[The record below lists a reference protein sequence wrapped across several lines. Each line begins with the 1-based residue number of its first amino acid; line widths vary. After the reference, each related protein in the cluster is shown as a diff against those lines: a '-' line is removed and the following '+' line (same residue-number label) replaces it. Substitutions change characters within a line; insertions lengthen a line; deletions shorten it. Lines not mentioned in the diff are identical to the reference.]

1 MGDGILSN
9 LNPLNAYRE
18 TNIKT
23 ASQGKLI
30 IMLYE
35 EAARQM
41 QIALTELNV
50 EKPKLDIV
58 NNSII
63 KSQDIIT
70 ELMVSLDFDKG
81 GEIARNLYS
90 LYVFFNQQLMQAN
103 VQKNA
108 ELISPILDMVKDLKD
123 AWSQVFAKA
132 GTGTNGVPGGV
143 NIAG

>member
-1 MGDGILSN
+1 MSN

-35 EAARQM
+35 EAVRQM
-41 QIALTELNV
+41 EVGVHGLESET
-50 EKPKLDIV
+50 PKLDRI

-63 KSQDIIT
+63 KAQDIIT
-70 ELMVSLDFDKG
+70 ELMVSLDFEKG
-81 GEIARNLYS
+81 GEIANNLYS
-90 LYVFFNQQLMQAN
+90 LYVFFNRQLMQAN
-103 VQKNA
+103 VQKDA
-108 ELISPILDMVKDLKD
+108 EMIKPVCDMMKDLKETW
-123 AWSQVFAKA
+123 AQVFLKA
-132 GTGTNGVPGGV
+132 GMGSSGISSGV

>member
-1 MGDGILSN
+1 MSN

-35 EAARQM
+35 EAIRQM
-41 QIALTELNV
+41 EVAMRGLGSAE
-50 EKPKLDIV
+50 PRLDTI

-63 KSQDIIT
+63 KAQDIIT
-70 ELMVSLDFDKG
+70 ELMVSLDFEKG
-81 GEIARNLYS
+81 GDISNNLYS
-90 LYVFFNQQLMQAN
+90 LYVFFNKQLMQAN
-103 VQKNA
+103 VQKNT
-108 ELISPILDMVKDLKD
+108 ELITPIFDMMKDLKE
-123 AWSQVFAKA
+123 AWAQVFQKA
-132 GTGTNGVPGGV
+132 GMGSAGITGGV

>member
-1 MGDGILSN
+1 MSN

-35 EAARQM
+35 EAVRQM
-41 QIALTELNV
+41 EVGVKGLESETPRLDQI
-50 EKPKLDIV
+50 

-63 KSQDIIT
+63 KAQDIIT

-81 GEIARNLYS
+81 GEIANNLYS
-90 LYVFFNQQLMQAN
+90 LYVFFNRQLMQAN
-103 VQKNA
+103 VQKDA
-108 ELISPILDMVKDLKD
+108 EMIKPICDMMKDLKETW
-123 AWSQVFAKA
+123 AQVFLKA
-132 GTGTNGVPGGV
+132 GMGSSGISSGI

>member
-1 MGDGILSN
+1 MSN

-18 TNIKT
+18 THIKT

-30 IMLYE
+30 VMLYE

-41 QIALTELNV
+41 EEALKMLSSEA
-50 EKPKLDIV
+50 PKLDAV

-63 KSQDIIT
+63 KAQDIIT

-81 GEIARNLYS
+81 GEIADNLYS
-90 LYVFFNQQLMQAN
+90 LYIFFNKQLMQAN
-103 VQKNA
+103 VQKDP
-108 ELISPILDMVKDLKD
+108 ELIKPILEMMKDLKE
-123 AWSQVFAKA
+123 AWVQVFQKA
-132 GTGTNGVPGGV
+132 GTGSSEISGGV

>member
-1 MGDGILSN
+1 MSN

-23 ASQGKLI
+23 ASQGKLV

-35 EAARQM
+35 EAVRQM
-41 QIALTELNV
+41 QIAVKEL
-50 EKPKLDIV
+50 EAEAPKLDVI

-63 KSQDIIT
+63 KAQDIIT
-70 ELMVSLDFDKG
+70 ELMVSLDFEKG
-81 GEIARNLYS
+81 GEIANNLYS

-108 ELISPILDMVKDLKD
+108 EIITPILDMVKDLKD

-132 GTGTNGVPGGV
+132 GTGTSGMPSGV

>member
-1 MGDGILSN
+1 MSN

-35 EAARQM
+35 EAVRQM
-41 QIALTELNV
+41 QIAATELGK
-50 EKPKLDIV
+50 EQTRLDTV
-58 NNSII
+58 NNAII
-63 KSQDIIT
+63 KAQDIIT

-81 GEIARNLYS
+81 GEIAKNLYS

-108 ELISPILDMVKDLKD
+108 ELIIPILDMVKDLKD
-123 AWSQVFAKA
+123 AWAQVFAKV
-132 GTGTNGVPGGV
+132 GNTPNGVPGGV

>member
-30 IMLYE
+30 MMLYE
-35 EAARQM
+35 EAVRQM
-41 QIALTELNV
+41 KIAVKELEAENSR
-50 EKPKLDIV
+50 LDVI

-81 GEIARNLYS
+81 GEIANNLYS
-90 LYVFFNQQLMQAN
+90 LYVFFNRQLMQAN
-103 VQKNA
+103 VRKDA
-108 ELISPILDMVKDLKD
+108 ELITPILNMVIDLKD
-123 AWSQVFAKA
+123 AWAQVFAKA
-132 GTGTNGVPGGV
+132 GNGASGVTGGV